1 MTNKIFKLMPHLNSV
16 RSKRAVRTVAH
27 LVLTHGRSAVARM
40 TREGGTL
47 PSVPRMSF
55 GLSVFNGGA
64 LLRESLESIL
74 AQTTTGFE
82 PIISDNVSTG
92 RDPVDYLFETDAG
105 HPRRSARSRG

>member
-1 MTNKIFKLMPHLNSV
+1 MG
-16 RSKRAVRTVAH
+16 AVAH
-27 LVLTHGRSAVARM
+27 LALTHGRSAVALV
-40 TREGGTL
+40 TREDGTP

-55 GLSVFNGGA
+55 GLPVYNGGA

-74 AQTTTGFE
+74 AQTTTDLE

-92 RDPVDYLFETDAG
+92 RDPVDYLVEADAG